1 MTNKKVSII
10 GQGYVGLPLAMSA
23 AKAGWT
29 VTGVDYSERV
39 VQGLNS
45 GVSHVEDVSSE
56 LLSENLTSGKYR
68 ASTNY
73 NQVSGSSICIIAV
86 PTPLHQNRTPNLD
99 FLESALRNVAN
110 FLPANVTLISES
122 TSFPGTTRE
131 FIIPLMKSLRED
143 RANSMSFAAAPER
156 IDPKN
161 QLWKLK
167 NTPRVIGGIDTEST
181 ERARMFYDSICSQ
194 VLTVPSP
201 EVAEMSKLLENTFR
215 QVNIALVNQLAMFCN
230 QLGIDIHEVIQAAD
244 TKPYGFMKFFPGA
257 GVGGHCIPIDPMYLY
272 WRAKQ
277 LSFDFSIIEESDR
290 VNGRM
295 PKYVVDRFIE
305 SAKLVP
311 GSTVVILGVSYKP
324 GLADTRESPA
334 ESVAFEL
341 KNFGCT
347 VLWSDPLVESF
358 QDLKRFSSEHLDGA
372 IIVTAQKELVVE
384 PFIKQGIPVFD
395 CTGVFKHLVGVKS
408 L

>member
-1 MTNKKVSII
+1 MNNKKVSII

-23 AKAGWT
+23 AKAGWL
-29 VTGVDYSERV
+29 VTGVDSSERV
-39 VQGLNS
+39 VQGLNC
-45 GVSHVEDVSSE
+45 GVSHVEDVSNE
-56 LLSENLTSGKYR
+56 ILSQNLTSGKYR
-68 ASTNY
+68 ASTDY
-73 NQVSGSSICIIAV
+73 NQVAESSICIIAV

-110 FLPANVTLISES
+110 SLPANVTLISES

-131 FIIPLMKSLRED
+131 FIIPLIRSLRED
-143 RANSMSFAAAPER
+143 HAISMSFAAAPER

-161 QLWKLK
+161 QKWTLN
-167 NTPRVIGGIDTEST
+167 NTPRIIGGIDSKST
-181 ERARMFYDSICSQ
+181 EKARMFYDSICSQ
-194 VLTVPSP
+194 VLTVPSL

-215 QVNIALVNQLAMFCN
+215 QVNIALINQLAVFCN

-277 LSFDFSIIEESDR
+277 LSFDFSIIKESDK
-290 VNGRM
+290 VNGSM

-305 SAKLVP
+305 SARLVP

-334 ESVAFEL
+334 KSVAFEL
-341 KNFGCT
+341 KKFGCT
-347 VLWSDPLVESF
+347 VLWSDPIVESF
-358 QDLKRFSSEHLDGA
+358 QDLKRFSSERLDGA
-372 IIVTAQKELVVE
+372 IIVTAQKELLVE
-384 PFIKQGIPVFD
+384 PLIKQGIPVFD
-395 CTGVFKHLVGVKS
+395 CTGVFKHLVGMKS